1 MFMPTQLGSASEAW
15 AMPSR
20 SRIETTSTSVV
31 FLISAMNSL
40 VIAGSEMRKACG
52 RMIRPV
58 AFQ

>member
-1 MFMPTQLGSASEAW
+1 
-15 AMPSR
+15 MPSR

-40 VIAGSEMRKACG
+40 VIAGSEMRRACG
-52 RMIRPV
+52 RTISPV